1 MTTGYLYKIVYMYPV
16 FTERDFWVF
25 TSWTLG
31 RRDIIGESPLLTH
44 PVAEYIPLFI
54 TFLSLILSM
63 NNFAF
68 HCKHYLQT
76 KGCAMGTIGV
86 PFMVNFEAKHI
97 IYPYIKEMSL
107 MDLRYFDGIYMLWK
121 GAKAG
126 LMIFIK
132 ELNEKHKFIK
142 FDFQI
147 LPRKTVIFDTM
158 LYKDRNKII
167 YITNLQINKHSYT
180 LNQNEGSLKSV

>member
-1 MTTGYLYKIVYMYPV
+1 M
-16 FTERDFWVF
+16 D
-25 TSWTLG
+25 
-31 RRDIIGESPLLTH
+31 
-44 PVAEYIPLFI
+44 
-54 TFLSLILSM
+54 
-63 NNFAF
+63 
-68 HCKHYLQT
+68 
-76 KGCAMGTIGV
+76 TIGV

-107 MDLRYFDGIYMLWK
+107 MDLRYIDGIYMLWK

-147 LPRKTVIFDTM
+147 LPRKTVIFDAM
-158 LYKDRNKII
+158 LYKDGNKNIETTL
-167 YITNLQINKHSYT
+167 YHKPTTQQAFLHNKSKDKISKGHHP
-180 LNQNEGSLKSV
+180 V